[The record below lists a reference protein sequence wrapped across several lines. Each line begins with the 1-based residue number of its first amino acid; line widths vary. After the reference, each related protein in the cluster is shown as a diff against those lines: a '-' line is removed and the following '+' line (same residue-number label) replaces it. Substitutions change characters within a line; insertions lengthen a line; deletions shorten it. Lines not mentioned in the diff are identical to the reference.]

1 MMESRIPGFLT
12 AQDSEGN
19 SLYHLCA
26 RRKPTIHSCNAIKML
41 HNAKFDPHIRNMK
54 GDQAIDMLHPRDR
67 RWKMIN
73 AAMSTIMSA
82 KSDADNSPQT
92 ESKCASVKQVES
104 QDFRPA
110 NGKKDAWSVSTDHSK
125 KHESEEVK
133 IMGDEKKQWRK
144 ETLQNIEKL
153 IYSWS
158 KDLTFPSSNKPEEQ
172 EGKEALNRL
181 SLSANMA
188 TEQENDNR
196 SDVTDDDVL
205 EEEPIDEEMETNIHL
220 NSPFENLPWEVD
232 CTDNVWKIMRS
243 RNVGNNLRKC
253 IVNKIRLLATGR
265 WSKKLCK
272 RFEGQPKKEGI
283 HLYESRLTKSQ
294 RIIWEKTVAFSN
306 RLSDS
311 PEHRLKADNS
321 KGKIYSDIIRVW
333 DIVLDH
339 QKLQPLIDHITKSH
353 KRGMDCLMKTK
364 LKRIPRDTEKDN
376 VSSELCLPSKYIE
389 IEESNQAPQ
398 PAVEKE
404 VLKTVNSGLSQIF
417 YPPASSN
424 DQEYHILKFYSFNS
438 ALEKSVLES
447 DSSTKVDFPFKV
459 TEREYAIVNLQPNP
473 TTPIILLGRSGTGK
487 TTCCLYRLWN
497 KFQCYWEKA
506 YTAGPYIPKY
516 LPPEDAMRQD
526 DEGDTKQPLK
536 QGASSKDRPSTST
549 YVLEHKVE
557 ARTET
562 TTASDVQDEESQT
575 QTCTAKSSNS
585 SSEKVPCEEDKLE
598 EATGSN
604 LEHLHQLF
612 ITKNS
617 VLCSEVEKNFREL
630 CHACPAAESR
640 IKFDGRSIPARIQD
654 IHDQEWPLFV
664 NSRDWLLMLDAS
676 LPGEPFFKRAQD
688 GSLLRPIDGW
698 GQEDDHLKFIPA
710 TDTDDESDEEEDG
723 PATDTDEESDE
734 EEGGETKRQQRDLRR
749 EITYQVFHGEIWPK
763 MLNSS
768 KEKIE
773 FHPTLVWTEIRSFIK
788 GSAEALLSRSGVLS
802 EDDYKSLDK
811 KKASNFTA
819 DRSIIYALFRI
830 YQRVQQKKGLFDE
843 ADLVFNIHQ
852 RLQKIT
858 APEWSVHQFYV
869 DETQDFTQA
878 ELSLLIRCCRF
889 PNEMF
894 FTGDTAQSIMR
905 GIAFR
910 FDDLKSLFHHAKE
923 ADMIGHRLQ
932 LRLPRKLY
940 QLTYNYRSHA
950 GILHLASSVVDL
962 LLHYFPESF
971 DKLKKDEGLFD
982 GPRPV
987 IIESGSPSDLAL
999 LLQGNHRESSR
1010 KEFGAHQVV
1019 LVASNE
1025 ARRKLPDELQ
1035 QALVMTIYEA
1045 KGLEFDDVLIYN
1057 FFKDSQVGSFH
1068 IQCGLWLIL
1077 SRLFMF
1083 QMLKRFK
1090 T

>member
-1 MMESRIPGFLT
+1 MASHIPGFQN

-19 SLYHLCA
+19 SLYHVCA
-26 RRKPTIHSCNAIKML
+26 RRKTTKQSCHAIKML
-41 HNAKFDPHIRNMK
+41 HNANINPHLRNMK
-54 GDQAIDMLHPRDR
+54 GEQAIDLLRAKDR
-67 RWKMIN
+67 RWKMII
-73 AAMSTIMSA
+73 AAMNSIKLA
-82 KSDADNSPQT
+82 KSDGDTSEGT
-92 ESKCASVKQVES
+92 ESKCASVKQLKS
-104 QDFRPA
+104 QDFRPE
-110 NGKKDAWSVSTDHSK
+110 NDENDAWSTSTDDNK
-125 KHESEEVK
+125 EHECEEVK
-133 IMGDEKKQWRK
+133 IIMVDEKQQWRK
-144 ETLQNIEKL
+144 ETLGNIQKL
-153 IYSWS
+153 IDSLS
-158 KDLTFPSSNKPEEQ
+158 TNLTFPSLNKPEEQ
-172 EGKEALNRL
+172 KSKEELNQH
-181 SLSANMA
+181 SLSPNMA
-188 TEQENDNR
+188 TEQESDNR
-196 SDVTDDDVL
+196 SDVTEDDVL
-205 EEEPIDEEMETNIHL
+205 EEEPIDEEMETKIDL

-253 IVNKIRLLATGR
+253 IVNKIRMLANGR

-272 RFEGQPKKEGI
+272 RLEGQPKKEGI
-283 HLYESRLTKSQ
+283 QLYESKLTKSQ

-311 PEHRLKADNS
+311 PEHRLNAENS

-339 QKLQPLIDHITKSH
+339 QKLQRSIDHITKSH
-353 KRGMDCLMKTK
+353 NRGMNCLMKTK
-364 LKRIPRDTEKDN
+364 LKGIPRDSDKDDA
-376 VSSELCLPSKYIE
+376 SSDLCLPSKYME

-398 PAVEKE
+398 PVVKKE
-404 VLKTVNSGLSQIF
+404 VRKTANGGLAQIF

-438 ALEKSVLES
+438 ALVKSVLES

-459 TEREYAIVNLQPNP
+459 TELEYAIVNLQPNP

-506 YTAGPYIPKY
+506 HTAGPYIPKY
-516 LPPEDAMRQD
+516 LPPEEATFQD
-526 DEGDTKQPLK
+526 DEGDTKEPIK
-536 QGASSKDRPSTST
+536 QGAWREDRPSKST
-549 YVLEHKVE
+549 YGPKQDAE
-557 ARTET
+557 AHAE
-562 TTASDVQDEESQT
+562 SDMSSEEQNEESQT
-575 QTCTAKSSNS
+575 QTCTTQSCNLP
-585 SSEKVPCEEDKLE
+585 SEKILCEEDKPE
-598 EATGSN
+598 DASSSN
-604 LEHLHQLF
+604 LEHLHQIF

-640 IKFDGRSIPARIQD
+640 IKFEDRSIPARIQD
-654 IHDQEWPLFV
+654 IHEEEWPLFV
-664 NSRDWLLMLDAS
+664 NSRDWLLILDAS
-676 LPGEPFFKRAQD
+676 LPGEPFFRRAQD
-688 GSLLRPIDGW
+688 GSLVRQIEGW
-698 GQEDDHLKFIPA
+698 GEEDDHLKLI
-710 TDTDDESDEEEDG
+710 

-734 EEGGETKRQQRDLRR
+734 EEGGEPTETGKEKEVQTERRKEQKQQRDPRK

-763 MLNSS
+763 MLKSS

-788 GSAEALLSRSGVLS
+788 GSAEALLSGNGVLS
-802 EDDYKSLDK
+802 EDDYKSLGK

-819 DRSIIYALFRI
+819 DRTIIYGLFRI
-830 YQRVQQKKGLFDE
+830 YQRVRRAKGLFDE

-878 ELSLLIRCCRF
+878 ELSLLIRCCRL

-910 FDDLKSLFHHAKE
+910 FEDLKSLFHHAKE
-923 ADMIGHRLQ
+923 AADLIDHRLQ
-932 LRLPRKLY
+932 LRVPKNLY

-962 LLHYFPESF
+962 LLHHFPESF

-982 GPRPV
+982 GPRPAL
-987 IIESGSPSDLAL
+987 IKSCSPSDLAL
-999 LLQGNHRESSR
+999 LLQGNQRRSSR
-1010 KEFGAHQVV
+1010 IEFGAHQVV

-1025 ARRKLPDELQ
+1025 ARDQLPDELQ

-1057 FFKDSQVGSFH
+1057 FFKDSQVG
-1068 IQCGLWLIL
+1068 
-1077 SRLFMF
+1077 
-1083 QMLKRFK
+1083 
-1090 T
+1090 

>member
-1 MMESRIPGFLT
+1 MGSRIPGIQT

-26 RRKPTIHSCNAIKML
+26 RGKTTKHSCDAIKML
-41 HNAKFDPHIRNMK
+41 NKANFNPHIRNMK
-54 GDQAIDMLHPRDR
+54 RETAIDMLRVTDR
-67 RWKMIN
+67 RRKMIN
-73 AAMSTIMSA
+73 TAMSSIKSA
-82 KSDADNSPQT
+82 KSDADNSPGT
-92 ESKCASVKQVES
+92 ESISASVKRIKS
-104 QDFRPA
+104 QDFRPE
-110 NGKKDAWSVSTDHSK
+110 NGENDAWSASTDDIK
-125 KHESEEVK
+125 EHESEEVK
-133 IMGDEKKQWRK
+133 NIIVDEKQQWRK
-144 ETLQNIEKL
+144 ETLENIKKL
-153 IYSWS
+153 IDSLS
-158 KDLTFPSSNKPEEQ
+158 TNFTMSSLNKPQEQ
-172 EGKEALNRL
+172 ESKETLDQQSSSPNIAP
-181 SLSANMA
+181 
-188 TEQENDNR
+188 EQESDNR
-196 SDVTDDDVL
+196 SDLTDDEVL
-205 EEEPIDEEMETNIHL
+205 DEEPIETEMETKIDL

-243 RNVGNNLRKC
+243 RNVGNNLRKR
-253 IVNKIRLLATGR
+253 IVNKIRMLANGR
-265 WSKKLCK
+265 WSKTLCK
-272 RFEGQPKKEGI
+272 RLEGQPKKEGI
-283 HLYESRLTKSQ
+283 QLYESKLTKSQ

-311 PEHRLKADNS
+311 PEHRLNAQNS
-321 KGKIYSDIIRVW
+321 KGRIYSEIIRVW

-339 QKLQPLIDHITKSH
+339 QKLQRSIDHITKSH
-353 KRGMDCLMKTK
+353 NRGMDCLMKTK
-364 LKRIPRDTEKDN
+364 LKGIPKDSDKDN
-376 VSSELCLPSKYIE
+376 ASSGLCLPSKYME

-398 PAVEKE
+398 PVVKKE
-404 VLKTVNSGLSQIF
+404 VRKMANSGLSQIF

-438 ALEKSVLES
+438 ALVKSVLES

-459 TEREYAIVNLQPNP
+459 TELEYAIVNLQPNP

-506 YTAGPYIPKY
+506 HTAGPYIPKY
-516 LPPEDAMRQD
+516 LPPEEAKFQD
-526 DEGDTKQPLK
+526 DEGDTKEPINQ
-536 QGASSKDRPSTST
+536 AAWREDRPSTST
-549 YVLEHKVE
+549 NAPEQDAD
-557 ARTET
+557 ARTEST
-562 TTASDVQDEESQT
+562 MASEVQGVESQT
-575 QTCTAKSSNS
+575 HTCTAQSCNLP
-585 SSEKVPCEEDKLE
+585 SEKIPCEKDKPED
-598 EATGSN
+598 ASRSN
-604 LEHLHQLF
+604 VEHLHQIF

-640 IKFDGRSIPARIQD
+640 IKFEGRSIPSRIQD
-654 IHDQEWPLFV
+654 IHEEEWPLFV
-664 NSRDWLLMLDAS
+664 NSRDWLLILDAS
-676 LPGEPFFKRAQD
+676 LPGEPFFRRAQD
-688 GSLLRPIDGW
+688 GSLLRQIEGW
-698 GQEDDHLKFIPA
+698 GEEDDHLKLI
-710 TDTDDESDEEEDG
+710 

-734 EEGGETKRQQRDLRR
+734 EEGGEPTETGKENEVPTEERKEQKQQRDPRR

-763 MLNSS
+763 MRKSS

-788 GSAEALLSRSGVLS
+788 GSAEALLSSNGVLS
-802 EDDYKSLDK
+802 EDDYKSLGK

-819 DRSIIYALFRI
+819 DRSIIYGLFRI
-830 YQRVQQKKGLFDE
+830 YQHVRRTKGLFDE

-852 RLQKIT
+852 RLQRI
-858 APEWSVHQFYV
+858 PEWSVHQFYV

-910 FDDLKSLFHHAKE
+910 FEDLKSLLHYAKE
-923 ADMIGHRLQ
+923 AADVIDHRLQ
-932 LRLPRKLY
+932 LRVPKKLY

-962 LLHYFPESF
+962 LLHHFPESF

-987 IIESGSPSDLAL
+987 LIESCSPSDLAL
-999 LLQGNHRESSR
+999 LLEGNQRQSSR
-1010 KEFGAHQVV
+1010 IEFGAHQVV

-1025 ARRKLPDELQ
+1025 ARNKLPDELQ

-1057 FFKDSQVGSFH
+1057 FFKDSQVG
-1068 IQCGLWLIL
+1068 
-1077 SRLFMF
+1077 
-1083 QMLKRFK
+1083 
-1090 T
+1090 

>member
-1 MMESRIPGFLT
+1 MGSPIPGIKS

-19 SLYHLCA
+19 SLYHLCV
-26 RRKPTIHSCNAIKML
+26 RRKTTKHSCDAIKML
-41 HNAKFDPHIRNMK
+41 HKANFNPHIPNIK
-54 GDQAIDMLHPRDR
+54 GETAIKLLRVTDR
-67 RWKMIN
+67 RWKMID
-73 AAMSTIMSA
+73 AAMSSIKSA
-82 KSDADNSPQT
+82 KTDAVNSSGT
-92 ESKCASVKQVES
+92 ESLGASVKRTKSQEDFTPQNVEN
-104 QDFRPA
+104 DT
-110 NGKKDAWSVSTDHSK
+110 WSACTDDNK
-125 KHESEEVK
+125 EHEQKEVK
-133 IMGDEKKQWRK
+133 LIMVDGKQQWRK
-144 ETLQNIEKL
+144 ETLENIQKL
-153 IYSWS
+153 IDSLS
-158 KDLTFPSSNKPEEQ
+158 TNLTLSSLNGPQEQ
-172 EGKEALNRL
+172 ESKEALDQHSL
-181 SLSANMA
+181 SLKIAP
-188 TEQENDNR
+188 EQESDNR

-205 EEEPIDEEMETNIHL
+205 EEETMDKEMETKIDL

-243 RNVGNNLRKC
+243 RNVGNNLRKR
-253 IVNKIRLLATGR
+253 IVNKIRMLANGR
-265 WSKKLCK
+265 WSKTLCK
-272 RFEGQPKKEGI
+272 RLEGQPKREGI
-283 HLYESRLTKSQ
+283 QLYESKLTKSQ

-311 PEHRLKADNS
+311 PEHRLNAENS
-321 KGKIYSDIIRVW
+321 KGKIYSEIIRVW

-339 QKLQPLIDHITKSH
+339 QKLQRSIDHITKSH
-353 KRGMDCLMKTK
+353 SRGMDCLMKTR
-364 LKRIPRDTEKDN
+364 LKGIPRDSDKDDA
-376 VSSELCLPSKYIE
+376 SSGLCLPDRYME

-398 PAVEKE
+398 PVVKKE
-404 VLKTVNSGLSQIF
+404 VREMGNSGLSQIF

-438 ALEKSVLES
+438 ALVKSVLES

-459 TEREYAIVNLQPNP
+459 TELEYAIVNLQPNP

-506 YTAGPYIPKY
+506 HTAGPYIPKY
-516 LPPEDAMRQD
+516 LPPGEAMLQV
-526 DEGDTKQPLK
+526 DEEDTKETMK

-549 YVLEHKVE
+549 YVLEQDVE
-557 ARTET
+557 ARIET

-575 QTCTAKSSNS
+575 QTYTAQSYTLPN
-585 SSEKVPCEEDKLE
+585 EKIPCEEDKPE
-598 EATGSN
+598 EAARGSN
-604 LEHLHQLF
+604 LEHLHQIF

-640 IKFDGRSIPARIQD
+640 IKFEGKSIPARIQD
-654 IHDQEWPLFV
+654 IHEEEWPLFV
-664 NSRDWLLMLDAS
+664 NSRDWLLILDAS

-688 GSLLRPIDGW
+688 GTLLRQIEGW
-698 GQEDDHLKFIPA
+698 GEEDDHLKLI
-710 TDTDDESDEEEDG
+710 

-734 EEGGETKRQQRDLRR
+734 EEGEETTETNKENEVPTEKRKEQKQQRDLRR
-749 EITYQVFHGEIWPK
+749 EITYKVFQGEIWPK

-788 GSAEALLSRSGVLS
+788 GSAEALLSSNGVLS
-802 EDDYKSLDK
+802 EDDYKSLGK

-819 DRSIIYALFRI
+819 DRSMIYRLFRI
-830 YQRVQQKKGLFDE
+830 YQRVRHAKGLFDE

-852 RLQKIT
+852 RLQKIPKWT
-858 APEWSVHQFYV
+858 VHEFYV

-910 FDDLKSLFHHAKE
+910 FEDLKSLFHHAKE
-923 ADMIGHRLQ
+923 AAGVIDHRLQ
-932 LRLPRKLY
+932 LRVPKKLY

-950 GILHLASSVVDL
+950 GILHLASSVVEL
-962 LLHYFPESF
+962 LLHHFPESF

-987 IIESGSPSDLAL
+987 LIESCSPSDLAL
-999 LLQGNHRESSR
+999 LLEGNQRQSSR
-1010 KEFGAHQVV
+1010 IEFGAHQVV

-1025 ARRKLPDELQ
+1025 ARNKLPDELQ

-1057 FFKDSQVGSFH
+1057 FFKDSQVG
-1068 IQCGLWLIL
+1068 
-1077 SRLFMF
+1077 
-1083 QMLKRFK
+1083 
-1090 T
+1090 

>member
-1 MMESRIPGFLT
+1 MMGSRIPGIKT

-26 RRKPTIHSCNAIKML
+26 RRKKTKHKHSCNAIKML
-41 HNAKFDPHIRNMK
+41 HNANFNPHIRNIK
-54 GDQAIDMLHPRDR
+54 GETAIKMLGVKDR
-67 RWKMIN
+67 RWELIN
-73 AAMSTIMSA
+73 AAMSSIKSA
-82 KSDADNSPQT
+82 KTDADNSSGT
-92 ESKCASVKQVES
+92 ESLSASVKRTKSQEDFTPQNVEN
-104 QDFRPA
+104 DT
-110 NGKKDAWSVSTDHSK
+110 WSACTDDNK
-125 KHESEEVK
+125 EHEQEEVQL
-133 IMGDEKKQWRK
+133 IMVDGKQQWRK
-144 ETLQNIEKL
+144 ETLENIQKL
-153 IYSWS
+153 IDSLS
-158 KDLTFPSSNKPEEQ
+158 TNLTLSSLNEPQEQ
-172 EGKEALNRL
+172 ESKEALDQHSL
-181 SLSANMA
+181 SLKIAP
-188 TEQENDNR
+188 EQESDNR

-205 EEEPIDEEMETNIHL
+205 EEEPIDKEMETKIDL

-243 RNVGNNLRKC
+243 RNVGNNLRKR
-253 IVNKIRLLATGR
+253 IVNKIRMLANGR
-265 WSKKLCK
+265 WSKTLCK
-272 RFEGQPKKEGI
+272 RLEGQPKREGI
-283 HLYESRLTKSQ
+283 QLYESKLTKSQ

-311 PEHRLKADNS
+311 PEHRLNAENS
-321 KGKIYSDIIRVW
+321 KGKIYSEIIRVW

-339 QKLQPLIDHITKSH
+339 QKLQRSIDHITKSH
-353 KRGMDCLMKTK
+353 SRGMDCLMKTR
-364 LKRIPRDTEKDN
+364 LKGIPRDSVKDDA
-376 VSSELCLPSKYIE
+376 SSGLCLPDRYME

-398 PAVEKE
+398 PVVKKE
-404 VLKTVNSGLSQIF
+404 VRKMANSGLSQIF

-438 ALEKSVLES
+438 ALVKSVLES

-506 YTAGPYIPKY
+506 HTAGPYFPKY
-516 LPPEDAMRQD
+516 LPPEEALLQV
-526 DEGDTKQPLK
+526 DEEDTKEPII
-536 QGASSKDRPSTST
+536 QGASSKDRPSTSN
-549 YVLEHKVE
+549 YVLEQDVE

-562 TTASDVQDEESQT
+562 TTASDAQDEEFQT
-575 QTCTAKSSNS
+575 QTYTAQSCTLP
-585 SSEKVPCEEDKLE
+585 SEKIPCEEDKPAE
-598 EATGSN
+598 TARGSN
-604 LEHLHQLF
+604 LEHLHQIF

-640 IKFDGRSIPARIQD
+640 IKFEGRSIPARIQD
-654 IHDQEWPLFV
+654 IHEEEWPLFV
-664 NSRDWLLMLDAS
+664 NSRDWLLILDAS

-688 GSLLRPIDGW
+688 GSLLRQIEGW
-698 GQEDDHLKFIPA
+698 GEEDDHLKLI
-710 TDTDDESDEEEDG
+710 

-734 EEGGETKRQQRDLRR
+734 EEGEETTETGKENEVPTEKRKEQKRQRDLRR
-749 EITYQVFHGEIWPK
+749 EITYKVFQGKIWPK
-763 MLNSS
+763 MLTSS

-773 FHPTLVWTEIRSFIK
+773 FHPTLVWTEIKSFIK
-788 GSAEALLSRSGVLS
+788 GSAEALLSSNGVLS
-802 EDDYKSLDK
+802 EDDYKSLGK

-819 DRSIIYALFRI
+819 DRNMIYRLFRI
-830 YQRVQQKKGLFDE
+830 YQRVRHEKGLFDE

-852 RLQKIT
+852 RLQKIPKWT
-858 APEWSVHQFYV
+858 VHEFYV

-910 FDDLKSLFHHAKE
+910 FEDLKSLFHHAKE
-923 ADMIGHRLQ
+923 AAGVIDHRLQ
-932 LRLPRKLY
+932 LRVPKKLY

-950 GILHLASSVVDL
+950 GILHLASSVVEL
-962 LLHYFPESF
+962 LLHHFPESF
-971 DKLKKDEGLFD
+971 DRLKKDEGLFD

-987 IIESGSPSDLAL
+987 LIESCSPSDLAL
-999 LLQGNHRESSR
+999 LLEGNQRQSSR
-1010 KEFGAHQVV
+1010 IEFGAHQVV

-1025 ARRKLPDELQ
+1025 ARNKLPDELQ

-1057 FFKDSQVGSFH
+1057 FFKDSQVG
-1068 IQCGLWLIL
+1068 
-1077 SRLFMF
+1077 
-1083 QMLKRFK
+1083 
-1090 T
+1090 

>member
-1 MMESRIPGFLT
+1 MGSLIPGFQT

-19 SLYHLCA
+19 SLYHLCV
-26 RRKPTIHSCNAIKML
+26 RRKATKHSFDAIKML
-41 HNAKFDPHIRNMK
+41 HKANFNPHLPNIK
-54 GDQAIDMLHPRDR
+54 GETAIKILRATDR
-67 RWKMIN
+67 RLEMIN
-73 AAMSTIMSA
+73 AAMSSIKSA
-82 KSDADNSPQT
+82 KTNADNSSGT
-92 ESKCASVKQVES
+92 ETLGVSVKRTKSQEDFTPQNVEN
-104 QDFRPA
+104 DT
-110 NGKKDAWSVSTDHSK
+110 WSACTDDNK
-125 KHESEEVK
+125 EHEQKEVK
-133 IMGDEKKQWRK
+133 LIMVDGKQQWRK
-144 ETLQNIEKL
+144 ETLENIQKL
-153 IYSWS
+153 IDSLS
-158 KDLTFPSSNKPEEQ
+158 TNLTLSSLNEPQEQ
-172 EGKEALNRL
+172 EIKEALDQRSL
-181 SLSANMA
+181 SLKIAP
-188 TEQENDNR
+188 EQESDNR

-205 EEEPIDEEMETNIHL
+205 EEETIDKEMETKIDL

-243 RNVGNNLRKC
+243 RTVGNNLRKR
-253 IVNKIRLLATGR
+253 IVNKIRMLANGR
-265 WSKKLCK
+265 WSKTLCK
-272 RFEGQPKKEGI
+272 RLEGQPKREGI
-283 HLYESRLTKSQ
+283 QLYESKLTKSQ

-306 RLSDS
+306 RLSYS
-311 PEHRLKADNS
+311 QEHRWKADSS

-339 QKLQPLIDHITKSH
+339 QKLQRSIDHITKSH

-364 LKRIPRDTEKDN
+364 LKGFPRDSKKDV
-376 VSSELCLPSKYIE
+376 VSSNLHLPSKYRE
-389 IEESNQAPQ
+389 IEESNKEQQ
-398 PAVEKE
+398 PVVTKKVRE
-404 VLKTVNSGLSQIF
+404 TTNSGLSQIF

-438 ALEKSVLES
+438 ALVKSVLES

-506 YTAGPYIPKY
+506 HTAGPYIPKY
-516 LPPEDAMRQD
+516 LPPGEAMLQV
-526 DEGDTKQPLK
+526 DEEDTKEPIK
-536 QGASSKDRPSTST
+536 KGASSKHRPSTAT
-549 YVLEHKVE
+549 YVPEHDVE

-562 TTASDVQDEESQT
+562 TAASDVHGEESQT
-575 QTCTAKSSNS
+575 QTCTAQPCTLP
-585 SSEKVPCEEDKLE
+585 SEKIPYEE
-598 EATGSN
+598 
-604 LEHLHQLF
+604 EHLHQIF

-640 IKFDGRSIPARIQD
+640 IKFEGRSIPARIQD
-654 IHDQEWPLFV
+654 IHEEEWPLFV

-676 LPGEPFFKRAQD
+676 LPGKPFFRRAQD
-688 GSLLRPIDGW
+688 GSLLRQIEGW
-698 GQEDDHLKFIPA
+698 AEEDDHLKVI
-710 TDTDDESDEEEDG
+710 

-734 EEGGETKRQQRDLRR
+734 EEFGEMTETGKENEDPTDKRKEQKQQRDPRR

-788 GSAEALLSRSGVLS
+788 GSVEALLSSNGVLS
-802 EDDYKSLDK
+802 NDDYMSLGK

-819 DRSIIYALFRI
+819 DRSIIYGLFRI
-830 YQRVQQKKGLFDE
+830 YQQVRRTKGLFDE

-878 ELSLLIRCCRF
+878 ELSLLIRCCRS

-910 FDDLKSLFHHAKE
+910 FEDLKSLFHHAKE
-923 ADMIGHRLQ
+923 AADMIDHPLQ
-932 LRLPRKLY
+932 LRVPKKLY

-950 GILHLASSVVDL
+950 GILNLASSVVDL

-987 IIESGSPSDLAL
+987 LIKSCSPSDLAL

-1010 KEFGAHQVV
+1010 IEFGAHQVV

-1025 ARRKLPDELQ
+1025 ARNKLPDELQ

-1057 FFKDSQVGSFH
+1057 FFKDSQVG
-1068 IQCGLWLIL
+1068 
-1077 SRLFMF
+1077 
-1083 QMLKRFK
+1083 
-1090 T
+1090 

>member
-1 MMESRIPGFLT
+1 MVGSLIAGFQT

-26 RRKPTIHSCNAIKML
+26 RRKPTRHSCNAIKML

-104 QDFRPA
+104 HDFRPV
-110 NGKKDAWSVSTDHSK
+110 NGENDAWCPSTDHSR

-133 IMGDEKKQWRK
+133 ITVDEKQQWRK
-144 ETLQNIEKL
+144 ETLENIQQL
-153 IYSWS
+153 IDSWS
-158 KDLTFPSSNKPEEQ
+158 KNLTFPSLNKPEEQ
-172 EGKEALNRL
+172 ESKEALNQL
-181 SLSANMA
+181 SLSSNMA
-188 TEQENDNR
+188 TEQESDNR
-196 SDVTDDDVL
+196 CDVTDDDVL
-205 EEEPIDEEMETNIHL
+205 EEEPIDEEMETNIDF

-243 RNVGNNLRKC
+243 RNVGNNLRKR
-253 IVNKIRLLATGR
+253 IVNKIRMLANGR

-272 RFEGQPKKEGI
+272 RLEGQPKKEDI
-283 HLYESRLTKSQ
+283 ELYESRLTKSQ

-311 PEHRLKADNS
+311 PENRLKAENS

-339 QKLQPLIDHITKSH
+339 QKLQRSIDHITKSH

-364 LKRIPRDTEKDN
+364 LKGFRRDSDKDD
-376 VSSELCLPSKYIE
+376 VSSHLHLPSKYME
-389 IEESNQAPQ
+389 VEESNQEPQ
-398 PAVEKE
+398 PVVKKKIRETA
-404 VLKTVNSGLSQIF
+404 NSGLSQIF

-438 ALEKSVLES
+438 ALVKSVLES
-447 DSSTKVDFPFKV
+447 DSTTKVDFPFKV
-459 TEREYAIVNLQPNP
+459 TELEYAIVNLQPNP

-506 YTAGPYIPKY
+506 HTAGPYFPKY
-516 LPPEDAMRQD
+516 LPSKEAMPQV
-526 DEGDTKQPLK
+526 DEEDTKEATK
-536 QGASSKDRPSTST
+536 QRASSKDRLSTST
-549 YVLEHKVE
+549 YVSEHDVQ

-562 TTASDVQDEESQT
+562 TAASDVHGEESQT
-575 QTCTAKSSNS
+575 QTCTAQSCNLP
-585 SSEKVPCEEDKLE
+585 SEKIPCEEDKLTD
-598 EATGSN
+598 ASGSI
-604 LEHLHQLF
+604 LEHLHQIF

-640 IKFDGRSIPARIQD
+640 IKFEGRSIPARIQD
-654 IHDQEWPLFV
+654 IHEEEWPLFV
-664 NSRDWLLMLDAS
+664 NSRNWLLMLDAS

-688 GSLLRPIDGW
+688 GSLLTQIEGW
-698 GQEDDHLKFIPA
+698 GEEDNHLKLI
-710 TDTDDESDEEEDG
+710 

-734 EEGGETKRQQRDLRR
+734 EESGETTETGKENEVPTEKRKEQEQQRDPRE

-763 MLNSS
+763 MLKSS
-768 KEKIE
+768 NQKLE

-788 GSAEALLSRSGVLS
+788 GSAEALLSSNGVLS
-802 EDDYKSLDK
+802 EDDYKSLGK

-819 DRSIIYALFRI
+819 DRSIIYGLFRI
-830 YQRVQQKKGLFDE
+830 YQQVRRTKGLFDE

-878 ELSLLIRCCRF
+878 ELSLLIRCCRL

-910 FDDLKSLFHHAKE
+910 FEDLKSLFHHAKE
-923 ADMIGHRLQ
+923 AADMIGHRLQ
-932 LRLPRKLY
+932 LRVPKKLY
-940 QLTYNYRSHA
+940 QLTYNYRSHS

-971 DKLKKDEGLFD
+971 DNLKKDEGLFD

-987 IIESGSPSDLAL
+987 LIESCSPSDLAL

-1010 KEFGAHQVV
+1010 IEFGAHQVV

-1025 ARRKLPDELQ
+1025 ARNKLPDELQ

-1057 FFKDSQVGSFH
+1057 FFKDSQVGSRH
-1068 IQCGLWLIL
+1068 IQGNLVLIL
-1077 SRLFMF
+1077 S
-1083 QMLKRFK
+1083 
-1090 T
+1090 

>member
-1 MMESRIPGFLT
+1 M
-12 AQDSEGN
+12 
-19 SLYHLCA
+19 LYL
-26 RRKPTIHSCNAIKML
+26 
-41 HNAKFDPHIRNMK
+41 
-54 GDQAIDMLHPRDR
+54 RDR

-73 AAMSTIMSA
+73 SAMRFIKLT
-82 KSDADNSPQT
+82 KSDVDNSGT
-92 ESKCASVKQVES
+92 ESKFASVKQVKS
-104 QDFRPA
+104 QEFRP
-110 NGKKDAWSVSTDHSK
+110 GKDENDSWSTSTDYK
-125 KHESEEVK
+125 KVHKLEEVK
-133 IMGDEKKQWRK
+133 IIMVDEKQHWRK
-144 ETLQNIEKL
+144 ETLENIKKL
-153 IYSWS
+153 IDFFSTN
-158 KDLTFPSSNKPEEQ
+158 LHFPSLNKPEEH
-172 EGKEALNRL
+172 EGKEALNPL
-181 SLSANMA
+181 SSPPNMV

-196 SDVTDDDVL
+196 SDVTDDDIL
-205 EEEPIDEEMETNIHL
+205 EEEPMDQEMETNIDF

-243 RNVGNNLRKC
+243 RNVGNNLRKR
-253 IVNKIRLLATGR
+253 IVNKIRMLANGR

-272 RFEGQPKKEGI
+272 RLEGQPKREGI
-283 HLYESRLTKSQ
+283 QLYESKLTKSQ

-311 PEHRLKADNS
+311 PENRLNAANS

-339 QKLQPLIDHITKSH
+339 QKLQRSIDHITKSH
-353 KRGMDCLMKTK
+353 NRGMSCLMKTK
-364 LKRIPRDTEKDN
+364 LKGIPREYDKEDA
-376 VSSELCLPSKYIE
+376 SSALYLPSKYME
-389 IEESNQAPQ
+389 IEESHQAPQ
-398 PAVEKE
+398 PFVKKE
-404 VLKTVNSGLSQIF
+404 VRKTPNSGLAQIF

-438 ALEKSVLES
+438 ALVKSVLES

-459 TEREYAIVNLQPNP
+459 TELEYAIVNLQPNP

-506 YTAGPYIPKY
+506 HTAGPYIPKY
-516 LPPEDAMRQD
+516 LPPEDAMIQN
-526 DEGDTKQPLK
+526 DEEDTKEPIEQE
-536 QGASSKDRPSTST
+536 AWRKDGPSTST
-549 YVLEHKVE
+549 HVSEQDAKAQAE
-557 ARTET
+557 SS
-562 TTASDVQDEESQT
+562 TASEKQDEESQT
-575 QTCTAKSSNS
+575 QTYTAQSCTLP
-585 SSEKVPCEEDKLE
+585 SEKISCEEDKPE
-598 EATGSN
+598 EARGFD
-604 LEHLHQLF
+604 LEHLHQIF

-640 IKFDGRSIPARIQD
+640 IKFEGRSIPARIQD
-654 IHDQEWPLFV
+654 IHEEEWPLFV

-676 LPGEPFFKRAQD
+676 LPGEPFFRRAED
-688 GSLLRPIDGW
+688 GSLLRQIEGW
-698 GQEDDHLKFIPA
+698 AEEDDHLKVI
-710 TDTDDESDEEEDG
+710 

-734 EEGGETKRQQRDLRR
+734 EEGGEMTQTGKANEIPTNQRKEQKQQRDPRR

-788 GSAEALLSRSGVLS
+788 GSVEALLSSNGVLS
-802 EDDYKSLDK
+802 NDDYMSLGK

-819 DRSIIYALFRI
+819 DRSIIYGLFRI
-830 YQRVQQKKGLFDE
+830 YQQVARTKGLFDE

-878 ELSLLIRCCRF
+878 ELSLLIRCCRL

-910 FDDLKSLFHHAKE
+910 FEDLKSLFHHAKE
-923 ADMIGHRLQ
+923 AAEMVDHRLQ
-932 LRLPRKLY
+932 LRVPKKLY

-971 DKLKKDEGLFD
+971 DKLKKDEGLFN

-987 IIESGSPSDLAL
+987 LIKSCSPSDLAL

-1010 KEFGAHQVV
+1010 IEFGAHQVV

-1025 ARRKLPDELQ
+1025 ARNKLPDELQ

-1057 FFKDSQVGSFH
+1057 FFKDSQVG
-1068 IQCGLWLIL
+1068 
-1077 SRLFMF
+1077 
-1083 QMLKRFK
+1083 
-1090 T
+1090 